1 MTLLSYTRRCE
12 KECLFYR
19 LLDACEEHGWSKLG
33 LGAWIKSRR
42 LRHNGFQEIAV
53 RVLVWGGIIAP
64 SERIKGSIM
73 HEVRYRGREFAFI
86 FGRGDVHAD
95 AAFYQ
100 TPRCMHNACINRDD
114 IIARLPPRP
123 EPLIVIDLT
132 QLPEHNLDEAGS
144 LRRQLAA
151 TLGVIRSY
159 LWDRHLLLTN
169 TPPGARAWLHS
180 FMHSDYVQVSSL
192 PTDDALDARGYEGPR
207 ILLDPNARE
216 PLKPHEV
223 LEAQV
228 FILGGI
234 VDKRPRP
241 GATMQLPI
249 KKAVRRRIELRGS
262 IIGVPH
268 TLNNLVETIL
278 LARYKYNGSI
288 ERALYD
294 TIPPHEARIR
304 AYVEIARAARGKGVV
319 SWELYK
325 QLKQWLPLR
334 PRDFE
339 KAARMAGVR
348 LVGEER
354 VAKVSKDQSH
364 HDSQR

>member
-1 MTLLSYTRRCE
+1 MTILSFTEQCE

-19 LLDACEEHGWSKLG
+19 LLDACREYGWARLG

-42 LRHNGFQEIAV
+42 LRRNGFQEIAV
-53 RVLVWGGIIAP
+53 RVLVWGGVVAP
-64 SERIKGSIM
+64 STHIKGAVL
-73 HEVRYRGREFAFI
+73 HEVRYRGRVFAFI
-86 FGRGDVHAD
+86 FGKGEVHAD
-95 AAFYQ
+95 AAYYQ
-100 TPRCMHNACINRDD
+100 TPRCVQRDCINRDD
-114 IIARLPPRP
+114 IIARLPPLP

-132 QLPEHNLDEAGS
+132 QLPEHSLDEAGS

-151 TLGVIRSY
+151 TLGVLRSY

-169 TPPGARAWLHS
+169 TPPGAKAWLHS

-192 PTDDALDARGYEGPR
+192 PTDDALDARGYDGLR
-207 ILLDPNARE
+207 ILLDPNAE
-216 PLKPHEV
+216 KPLKPHEV

-241 GATMQLPI
+241 GATTRLPI
-249 KKAVRRRIELRGS
+249 EKAVRRRIELRGS

-278 LARYKYNGSI
+278 LARYRYGGDV
-288 ERALYD
+288 ERALYE

-304 AYVEIARAARGKGVV
+304 AYVEITRAARGRGAV
-319 SWELYK
+319 SWELYEE
-325 QLKQWLPLR
+325 LRRWLPLR

-339 KAARMAGVR
+339 KAARMAGVK
-348 LVGEER
+348 LVER
-354 VAKVSKDQSH
+354 
-364 HDSQR
+364 RE